1 MSFCSFSRE
10 FNENAYTAV
19 ENQFITKYMPGAD
32 DFAVK
37 VYLYGLYLCQ
47 NSDSDFNVFSMA
59 EVLKTTREKIEEA
72 FAFWEDYD
80 LVEILSHEPFV
91 VNYLPVRSAVGRPKK
106 SVMSNTGISTRNCS
120 GKCSRWG
127 NSSPTTIPSN
137 TCISSTK
144 TTFSLRRFCSSPS
157 IASTNREKAYP
168 LPTSSTRRKSLSET
182 AGLPTNRWNAN

>member
-72 FAFWEDYD
+72 FAF
-80 LVEILSHEPFV
+80 
-91 VNYLPVRSAVGRPKK
+91 
-106 SVMSNTGISTRNCS
+106 
-120 GKCSRWG
+120 
-127 NSSPTTIPSN
+127 
-137 TCISSTK
+137 
-144 TTFSLRRFCSSPS
+144 
-157 IASTNREKAYP
+157 
-168 LPTSSTRRKSLSET
+168 
-182 AGLPTNRWNAN
+182 